1 LDSTRPGNPLARFLR
16 ALTNIQRNEM
26 AAVLLSFLLVFVLMS
41 SYSILKPLRD
51 ALAADWGNVGLSLT
65 WTVNFGVSL
74 LAVAAYNAALT
85 YVRFRIMVPAVYV
98 FFALSFLALYLLRTT
113 LPDPVLV
120 NKTFYVW
127 VSVFSLFNLSVFW
140 SFMTDVFKSEQARR
154 VFGVI
159 AAGTTVGAITG
170 PSITAALVDSL
181 GADGLL
187 LLSAALL
194 FSPLVA
200 VPMLRS
206 LKETRLGNP
215 DPRAGEGGLEMVL
228 GKNALDGFSELLKDR
243 YLLGICAFILLYVTI
258 NTFVYF
264 ELQNLTREYSL
275 EFRAKIWSLIE
286 ITTNVLT
293 LVTAALITGRIV
305 TRLGMTTALSLMPV
319 FVLVGVLALVAS
331 PVLLVLG
338 IFQVGRRVGN
348 YAVTR
353 PSREMLFTV
362 LSREAR
368 FKSKPVID
376 VVVYRGGDVAS
387 GWLFTLLASAF
398 GLGLK
403 GVAVMIGIVAVLWGL
418 IAVWLG
424 RRYAERNET
433 ATPGGDGGEK
443 PRSAVQGNA

>member
-1 LDSTRPGNPLARFLR
+1 MDSTRPGNPLARFLR